1 MIIEMN
7 PMVSMSKK
15 DLEDKIKQAEL
26 AMAEKI
32 FADVKSDLLD
42 HVADYFGTYHKTF
55 DRLKQKYGLEVD

>member
-7 PMVSMSKK
+7 PMVSISKK
-15 DLEDKIKQAEL
+15 EFEDKIKQAE
-26 AMAEKI
+26 MVVAEKI
-32 FADVKSDLLD
+32 FADIKSDLLD